1 MCCLQLSAVY
11 CGAHFT
17 YAFRAWCRAPVV
29 LPQWLSQ
36 SATPPAGSPI
46 ALQLCHT
53 GHASQKPLVV
63 RSMLQNWDAVQVP
76 AEQASPVPAAH
87 CHTNAP
93 QNPLLV
99 HMQLWPLILSTLPR
113 PTPTCLPHHTHTPAT
128 DSLCQSSPGRPPT
141 PPVPGAAAQYDV
153 FLKSAEAAPH
163 SVVVKLVSPA
173 KSPASQS
180 HRQ

>member
-1 MCCLQLSAVY
+1 MCHDCNLLRCSCTSTCTQGLMCCLQLSAVY

-17 YAFRAWCRAPVV
+17 YAFRPWCRAPVV

-46 ALQLCHT
+46 ASQLDST
-53 GHASQKPLVV
+53 GHASHHPVILFS
-63 RSMLQNWDAVQVP
+63 RLQNWDAVQVP

-99 HMQLWPLILSTLPR
+99 HMQLWPLILSTLPC
-113 PTPTCLPHHTHTPAT
+113 PTPTCLYGIA
-128 DSLCQSSPGRPPT
+128 SRRVCAKRSSAWAVYIHVREIAQVLLAVSRRREGGGR
-141 PPVPGAAAQYDV
+141 
-153 FLKSAEAAPH
+153 
-163 SVVVKLVSPA
+163 
-173 KSPASQS
+173 
-180 HRQ
+180 